1 MSISSSIRRLNL
13 CSLSRLAKMSETLS
27 VEIGKL
33 NARIRE
39 LESECELLAKDES
52 TVILNKSHGE
62 YQLGFDRFEE
72 EIDDLTRKVDEL
84 DDKLKT
90 IEEVR
95 LTKDLE
101 EKQKTKLGGSG
112 ILKVK
117 NTIIFVLILLV
128 LSLLAMETYHIGAPG
143 VNGLVDL
150 RVQDG
155 KITEAIIANP
165 GVDYQAV
172 EIFIEGKGWNKSAFL
187 VADVKEGKLNKVS
200 IALSGEGYDQNITAK
215 VVPTFKKEILWA
227 FWITDTV
234 CCLLFLWN
242 FFFELRLAESK
253 KWYWKRHWVDFLTS
267 IPLPPL
273 HLLVEATDGINAI
286 RAGRILRVLRF
297 LRTVRIVRMFL
308 YFWRGLDHLSTVM
321 DVKLLKRSMLYGLL
335 AMFFGALL
343 FMSIERV
350 QGGDGSFLES
360 LWWSF
365 TTLVTG
371 GFADIHNPQTIG
383 GKILTVMLVIGG
395 MVLVGVFTAT
405 LTTVLVRD
413 DDNWQRQD
421 LDELNARLQKL
432 EEILLETT
440 SKIEKID
447 SSSESSQK

>member
-1 MSISSSIRRLNL
+1 
-13 CSLSRLAKMSETLS
+13 MSETLS
-27 VEIGKL
+27 DEIEML
-33 NARIRE
+33 HARIRE
-39 LESECELLAKDES
+39 LESECETLATDES
-52 TVILNKSHGE
+52 SVILNKSHGE

-95 LTKDLE
+95 LAKDLE
-101 EKQKTKLGGSG
+101 EKQKSKLGGSR

-117 NTIIFVLILLV
+117 NTTIFVLIILV
-128 LSLLAMETYHIGAPG
+128 LGLLAMETYHIGAPG

-165 GVDYQAV
+165 GADYQAV
-172 EIFIEGKGWNKSAFL
+172 EIFVEGKGWNKSAFL
-187 VADVKEGKLNKVS
+187 GADVKDGKLNKVN
-200 IALSGEGYDQNITAK
+200 IALTGEGYDQNITAK

-227 FWITDTV
+227 FWITDTI

-273 HLLVEATDGINAI
+273 HLIIDATDSVNAI
-286 RAGRILRVLRF
+286 RAGRILRVLRL

-308 YFWRGLDHLSTVM
+308 YLWRGLDHLSTVM
-321 DVKLLKRSMLYGLL
+321 DVKLLKRSMFYGLL

-350 QGGDGSFLES
+350 QGGDGSFIES

-421 LDELNARLQKL
+421 LDELNARLKKL
-432 EEILLETT
+432 EEMLGETNH
-440 SKIEKID
+440 KIEKID
-447 SSSESSQK
+447 SPSE

>member
-1 MSISSSIRRLNL
+1 L
-13 CSLSRLAKMSETLS
+13 
-27 VEIGKL
+27 
-33 NARIRE
+33 
-39 LESECELLAKDES
+39 
-52 TVILNKSHGE
+52 
-62 YQLGFDRFEE
+62 
-72 EIDDLTRKVDEL
+72 
-84 DDKLKT
+84 
-90 IEEVR
+90 
-95 LTKDLE
+95 
-101 EKQKTKLGGSG
+101 G

-117 NTIIFVLILLV
+117 NTTIFVLILLV

-165 GVDYQAV
+165 GADYQAV
-172 EIFIEGKGWNKSAFL
+172 EIFVEGKGWNKSAFL
-187 VADVKEGKLNKVS
+187 VADVKDGKLNKVN
-200 IALSGEGYDQNITAK
+200 IALTGEGYDQNITAK
-215 VVPTFKKEILWA
+215 IVPTFKKEILWA
-227 FWITDTV
+227 FWITDTI

-297 LRTVRIVRMFL
+297 LRTIRIVRMFL

>member
-1 MSISSSIRRLNL
+1 
-13 CSLSRLAKMSETLS
+13 
-27 VEIGKL
+27 
-33 NARIRE
+33 
-39 LESECELLAKDES
+39 
-52 TVILNKSHGE
+52 
-62 YQLGFDRFEE
+62 
-72 EIDDLTRKVDEL
+72 
-84 DDKLKT
+84 
-90 IEEVR
+90 
-95 LTKDLE
+95 
-101 EKQKTKLGGSG
+101 
-112 ILKVK
+112 
-117 NTIIFVLILLV
+117 VLV
-128 LSLLAMETYHIGAPG
+128 LLAMETYHIGAPG

-165 GVDYQAV
+165 GADYQAV
-172 EIFIEGKGWNKSAFL
+172 EIFVEGKGWNKSAFL
-187 VADVKEGKLNKVS
+187 GADVKDGKLNKVN
-200 IALSGEGYDQNITAK
+200 ITLTGEGYDQNITAK

-227 FWITDTV
+227 FWITDTI

-273 HLLVEATDGINAI
+273 HLIIDATDSVNAI
-286 RAGRILRVLRF
+286 RAGRILRVLRL

-308 YFWRGLDHLSTVM
+308 YLWRGLDHLSTVM
-321 DVKLLKRSMLYGLL
+321 DVKLLKRSMFYGLL

-350 QGGDGSFLES
+350 QGGDGSFIES

-421 LDELNARLQKL
+421 LDELNARLKKL
-432 EEILLETT
+432 EEMLGETNH
-440 SKIEKID
+440 KIEKID
-447 SSSESSQK
+447 SPSE

>member
-95 LTKDLE
+95 LAKDLE
-101 EKQKTKLGGSG
+101 ERQKSKLGGSG

-117 NTIIFVLILLV
+117 NTTIFVLILLV

-165 GVDYQAV
+165 GADYQAV
-172 EIFIEGKGWNKSAFL
+172 EIFVEGKGWNKSAFL
-187 VADVKEGKLNKVS
+187 VADVKDGKLNKVN
-200 IALSGEGYDQNITAK
+200 IALTGEGYDQNITAK

-227 FWITDTV
+227 FWITDTI

-286 RAGRILRVLRF
+286 RAGRVLRVLRF
-297 LRTVRIVRMFL
+297 LRTIRIVRMFL

>member
-1 MSISSSIRRLNL
+1 M

-27 VEIGKL
+27 DEIEML
-33 NARIRE
+33 HARIRE
-39 LESECELLAKDES
+39 LESECETLATDES
-52 TVILNKSHGE
+52 SVILNKSHGE

-90 IEEVR
+90 IDEVR
-95 LTKDLE
+95 LAKDLE
-101 EKQKTKLGGSG
+101 EKQKSKLGGPR

-117 NTIIFVLILLV
+117 NTTIFVLIILV
-128 LSLLAMETYHIGAPG
+128 LVLLAMETYHIGAPG

-165 GVDYQAV
+165 GADYQAV
-172 EIFIEGKGWNKSAFL
+172 EIFVEGKGWNKSAFL
-187 VADVKEGKLNKVS
+187 GADVKDGKLNKVN
-200 IALSGEGYDQNITAK
+200 IALAGEGYDQNITAK

-227 FWITDTV
+227 FWITDTI

-273 HLLVEATDGINAI
+273 HLIIDATDSVNAI
-286 RAGRILRVLRF
+286 RAGRILRVLRL

-308 YFWRGLDHLSTVM
+308 YLWRGLDHLSTVM
-321 DVKLLKRSMLYGLL
+321 DVKLLKRSMFYGLL

-350 QGGDGSFLES
+350 QGGDGSFIES

-421 LDELNARLQKL
+421 LDELNARLKKL
-432 EEILLETT
+432 EEMLGETNH
-440 SKIEKID
+440 KIEKID
-447 SSSESSQK
+447 SPSE

>member
-165 GVDYQAV
+165 GADYQAV
-172 EIFIEGKGWNKSAFL
+172 EIFVEGKGWNKSAFL
-187 VADVKEGKLNKVS
+187 VADVKDGKLNKVS

-321 DVKLLKRSMLYGLL
+321 DVKLLKRSMFYGLL

>member
-165 GVDYQAV
+165 GADYQAV
-172 EIFIEGKGWNKSAFL
+172 EIFVEGKGWNKSAFL
-187 VADVKEGKLNKVS
+187 VADVKDGKLNKVS

>member
-13 CSLSRLAKMSETLS
+13 CSLSRLAKMSDTLK

-95 LTKDLE
+95 LSKDLE
-101 EKQKTKLGGSG
+101 EKQKSKLGGLG

-117 NTIIFVLILLV
+117 NTTIFVLILLV

-165 GVDYQAV
+165 GADYQAV
-172 EIFIEGKGWNKSAFL
+172 EIFVEGKGWNKSAFL
-187 VADVKEGKLNKVS
+187 VADVKDGKLNKVN
-200 IALSGEGYDQNITAK
+200 IALTGEGYDQNITAK

-227 FWITDTV
+227 FWITDTI

-273 HLLVEATDGINAI
+273 HLLIEATDGINAI

-297 LRTVRIVRMFL
+297 LRTIRIVRMFL

-321 DVKLLKRSMLYGLL
+321 DVKLLKRSMFYGLL

-447 SSSESSQK
+447 SFSETSQK

>member
-101 EKQKTKLGGSG
+101 EKQKSKLGGSG

-117 NTIIFVLILLV
+117 NTTIFVLILLV

-155 KITEAIIANP
+155 KITEAIIVNP
-165 GVDYQAV
+165 GADYQAV
-172 EIFIEGKGWNKSAFL
+172 EIFVEGKGWNKSAFL
-187 VADVKEGKLNKVS
+187 VADIKDGKLNKVN
-200 IALSGEGYDQNITAK
+200 IALTGEGYDQNITAK

-227 FWITDTV
+227 FWITDTI

-321 DVKLLKRSMLYGLL
+321 DVKLLKRSMFYGLL

-447 SSSESSQK
+447 SSSDSSQK

>member
-1 MSISSSIRRLNL
+1 M
-13 CSLSRLAKMSETLS
+13 CSLSRLARMSETLS
-27 VEIGKL
+27 AEIDKL
-33 NARIRE
+33 HARIRE
-39 LESECELLAKDES
+39 LELECDVLAKDES
-52 TVILNKSHGE
+52 SVILNKSHGE

-84 DDKLKT
+84 SDKLKT

-95 LTKDLE
+95 LAKDLE
-101 EKQKTKLGGSG
+101 EKQKDKLGGPG
-112 ILKVK
+112 ILKIK
-117 NTIIFVLILLV
+117 NTTIFVLILLV

-143 VNGLVDL
+143 ESAQVDL
-150 RVQDG
+150 RVEDG
-155 KITEAIIANP
+155 KIIDVIIVNP
-165 GVDYQAV
+165 GANYQAV
-172 EIFIEGKGWNKSAFL
+172 EIFVDGKGWNKSAYL
-187 VADVKEGKLNKVS
+187 AGEVADGKLSKVN
-200 IALSGEGYDQNITAK
+200 IALSGDGYDQKITAQI
-215 VVPTFKKEILWA
+215 VPTFKKEILWA
-227 FWITDTV
+227 FWITDTI

-253 KWYWKRHWVDFLTS
+253 KWYWKRHWVDFATS

-273 HLLVEATDGINAI
+273 HLIIEATDGLNTI
-286 RAGRILRVLRF
+286 RAGRILRILRF

-321 DVKLLKRSMLYGLL
+321 NVKLLKRSMFYGLL

-350 QGGDGSFLES
+350 QGGDGSFIES

-371 GFADIHNPQTIG
+371 GFADLHNPQTIG

-432 EEILLETT
+432 EEMLQETNG
-440 SKIEKID
+440 KIEKFD
-447 SSSESSQK
+447 SNPGSPNR